1 VTEALVK
8 ERVER
13 SLYERANG
21 HSYDAVKIFM
31 PAGSKQPVVV
41 HYTEH
46 LPPDV
51 GAAFI
56 WLKNRPA
63 MFTAGLAAGLASFYA
78 SASSGQSAAVKFE
91 QIDPALSRYG
101 AVDWDARWERPQISV
116 CWLDNPGYTLE
127 REWVR
132 DAVARTWEAAS
143 SARFLGWQN
152 CTQAGADVRIAV
164 DESGPRAYVGR
175 HVVGRS
181 PSMWL
186 NFTFRAWG
194 QNCQYKREACIRAI
208 GAHEFGHVAGF
219 EHEQL
224 QADAPQACV
233 DHLKQTGE
241 WENIDRPPTALTSYD
256 KDSIMNY
263 CNAIWN
269 NNGRLSDGDVKAIQ
283 ILFPK

>member
-1 VTEALVK
+1 MK

-31 PAGSKQPVVV
+31 PV

-101 AVDWDARWERPQISV
+101 AVDWDARSHCLP
-116 CWLDNPGYTLE
+116 
-127 REWVR
+127 
-132 DAVARTWEAAS
+132 
-143 SARFLGWQN
+143 
-152 CTQAGADVRIAV
+152 
-164 DESGPRAYVGR
+164 
-175 HVVGRS
+175 
-181 PSMWL
+181 
-186 NFTFRAWG
+186 
-194 QNCQYKREACIRAI
+194 IR
-208 GAHEFGHVAGF
+208 
-219 EHEQL
+219 
-224 QADAPQACV
+224 
-233 DHLKQTGE
+233 
-241 WENIDRPPTALTSYD
+241 RPPPVG
-256 KDSIMNY
+256 
-263 CNAIWN
+263 
-269 NNGRLSDGDVKAIQ
+269 GRR
-283 ILFPK
+283 PP